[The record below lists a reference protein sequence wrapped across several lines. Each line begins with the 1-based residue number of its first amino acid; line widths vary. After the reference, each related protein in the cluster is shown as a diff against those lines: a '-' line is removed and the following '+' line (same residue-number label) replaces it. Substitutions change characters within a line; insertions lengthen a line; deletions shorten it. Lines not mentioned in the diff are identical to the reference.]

1 MSQRNDTL
9 MLAGAG
15 ALFLGSLAL
24 GLFWIRPMADENA
37 QRGIGGG
44 PTGASYPALT
54 KDDELALRAN
64 WTRPED
70 GEDGWIYDLFD
81 AVPTVWD
88 DQLKEYLPRD
98 YTPPVVPDFGIKL
111 VKLGHPRYPIVL
123 RTTLASP
130 KGEAERIFFLE
141 NVDTKASFEA
151 RLNRPVADL
160 GLTVTSYK
168 EVTTPDAQGVP
179 VRRKVLTIKDSKLGK
194 TLEID
199 DIAPLEF
206 KDRLVIVLK
215 ADAGEPTWTFEAVG
229 ATFEH
234 TGATY
239 VVKGV
244 DLAAGTVTVDKT
256 FTLNPRKG
264 PRTFTETLSIV
275 SAAAPASPA
284 PATPPAKPAAT
295 PATAPSTDAFPFFPT
310 PAPSRPQ

>member
-9 MLAGAG
+9 LLAGAG
-15 ALFLGSLAL
+15 TLFLGSLVL
-24 GLFWIRPMADENA
+24 GLVWIRPLASEA
-37 QRGIGGG
+37 AARG
-44 PTGASYPALT
+44 PSGAPSGAAYPALT
-54 KDDELALRAN
+54 PDDELALRAN

-70 GEDGWIYDLFD
+70 GEDGWSYDLFD
-81 AVPTVWD
+81 SVPTVWD
-88 DQLKEYLPRD
+88 EQLKEYLPRD

-111 VKLGHPRYPIVL
+111 AKLGHPRYPVIL
-123 RTTLASP
+123 RMSLASP

-141 NVDTKASFEA
+141 NLDTKASFEA
-151 RLNRPVADL
+151 RLNRPVAEL
-160 GLTVTSYK
+160 GITPVSYK

-206 KDRLVIVLK
+206 KDRIDIVLK
-215 ADAGEPTWTFEAVG
+215 ADAGEPTWTFSAVG

-234 TGATY
+234 NGATF

-244 DLAAGTVTVDKT
+244 DLSAGTVTVDKT

-264 PRTFTETLSIV
+264 PRTFTETLSLA
-275 SAAAPASPA
+275 SAAPANPA
-284 PATPPAKPAAT
+284 PAPSSTT
-295 PATAPSTDAFPFFPT
+295 PAVPAPSGPSTEAFPLFPT
-310 PAPSRPQ
+310 PSRPQ

>member
-15 ALFLGSLAL
+15 ALFVGSLAL
-24 GLFWIRPMADENA
+24 GLFWIRPMAAEAA
-37 QRGIGGG
+37 QRG
-44 PTGASYPALT
+44 PSGAPSGAAYPALT
-54 KDDELALRAN
+54 KDDELALRAS

-70 GEDGWIYDLFD
+70 GEDGWSYDLFD

-88 DQLKEYLPRD
+88 EQLKEYLPRD

-123 RTTLASP
+123 RMTLASP

-141 NVDTKASFEA
+141 NVETKVSFEA
-151 RLNRPVADL
+151 RLNRPVPEA
-160 GLTVTSYK
+160 GITVTGFK
-168 EVTTPDAQGVP
+168 EVISPDSQGVP

-206 KDRLVIVLK
+206 KDRIDIVLK
-215 ADAGEPTWTFEAVG
+215 ADVGEATWTFAAVG

-234 TGATY
+234 NNATF

-264 PRTFTETLSIV
+264 PRTFTETLPLV
-275 SAAAPASPA
+275 TPA
-284 PATPPAKPAAT
+284 PATPASATSPTKPAA
-295 PATAPSTDAFPFFPT
+295 PAPTGPSTDAFPLFPT
-310 PAPSRPQ
+310 PSRPQ

>member
-9 MLAGAG
+9 LLAAAG
-15 ALFLGSLAL
+15 TLFVGGLVL
-24 GLFWIRPMADENA
+24 GLVWIRPMASEA
-37 QRGIGGG
+37 SLRG
-44 PTGASYPALT
+44 PDGAPVGSAYPALT
-54 KDDELALRAN
+54 RDDELALRAS

-70 GEDGWIYDLFD
+70 GEDGWSYDLFD

-88 DQLKEYLPRD
+88 EQLKEYLPRD

-111 VKLGHPRYPIVL
+111 AKLGHPRYPVIL
-123 RTTLASP
+123 KTTIASP
-130 KGEAERIFFLE
+130 KGEADRIFFLE
-141 NVDTKASFEA
+141 NLDTKSSIEA
-151 RLNRPVADL
+151 RLNRAVPELGITPV
-160 GLTVTSYK
+160 GFK
-168 EVTTPDAQGVP
+168 EVVTPDAQGVP

-206 KDRLVIVLK
+206 KDRLDIVLK
-215 ADAGEPTWTFEAVG
+215 ADAGEPTWTFSAVG

-234 TGATY
+234 NGATY
-239 VVKGV
+239 AVKGV

-264 PRTFTETLSIV
+264 PRTFTETLSL
-275 SAAAPASPA
+275 APAAPANPTLAPTPAPTPSAAPA
-284 PATPPAKPAAT
+284 PAP
-295 PATAPSTDAFPFFPT
+295 DAFPLF